1 MYFQEQML
9 RELEKNSDT
18 EHTSEMLEDAP
29 PVHLHELL
37 ASLHKHLLAYCHGN
51 AQDETMVC
59 RENWYVEI
67 KPFYIKKK
75 LICRDKVSM

>member
-59 RENWYVEI
+59 TDKTMVFVE
-67 KPFYIKKK
+67 KT
-75 LICRDKVSM
+75 VM